1 MCLKK
6 WTYLWLPLLALSVG
20 FLASALTREGM
31 ETIYSTW
38 VKPAL
43 TPPEIVFPIVWSVL
57 YVLMGIGLAMVL
69 RKGGESARPAVI
81 LWIVQLVLNFLWTIL
96 FFGLGKPLV
105 AFFCLVLL
113 WLVILAMI
121 RAFRRISPLAAVLQL
136 PCLLWVTFA
145 GYLNLAIF
153 YLNR

>member
-1 MCLKK
+1 MKK
-6 WTYLWLPLLALSVG
+6 WTYLWLPLLALAVG
-20 FLASALTREGM
+20 FLASSLTREGM
-31 ETIYSTW
+31 DTIYPTW

-43 TPPEIVFPIVWSVL
+43 TPPEIVFPIVWTVL
-57 YVLMGIGLAMVL
+57 YVLMGVGLAMVL
-69 RKGGESARPAVI
+69 RAGGHEAKPAAI
-81 LWIVQLVLNFLWTIL
+81 LWGVQLALNFLWTII
-96 FFGLGKPLV
+96 FFGWGKPLL

-121 RAFRRISPLAAVLQL
+121 RSFRKFSPLAAALQI
-136 PCLLWVTFA
+136 PYLLWVTFA